1 MFLGSAAGHHVGVVD
16 DGTLDERSA
25 PAVLVAE
32 REPWWRPERAS
43 LYRWLDRVAPQL
55 APVYLGALRMAM
67 DEGFPGRV
75 HYIAHSIREI
85 RNRLPDAIDGTLK
98 LPMSNY
104 PSYVEKVQK
113 QWVVQGFAPDGVAP
127 SLTMSGASG
136 STRDEV
142 AVSAEF
148 IGAVAE
154 LILEHSRVTVG
165 REELEEPRFEAMCGP
180 GPHPAYVLDG
190 LRRATDS
197 VHKFAH
203 VGDKPL
209 APAAE
214 AEWTDRFLAF
224 EEFLMMISRGV
235 TENFDAAD
243 DFLKLANR

>member
-1 MFLGSAAGHHVGVVD
+1 M
-16 DGTLDERSA
+16 
-25 PAVLVAE
+25 
-32 REPWWRPERAS
+32 
-43 LYRWLDRVAPQL
+43 APQL
-55 APVYLGALRMAM
+55 APVYLGALRMAT

-104 PSYVEKVQK
+104 PHYVEEVQR
-113 QWVVQGFAPDGVAP
+113 QWIDQGFAPDGVAP
-127 SLTMSGASG
+127 SLDSSVTSG

-148 IGAVAE
+148 LGSVAE
-154 LILEHSRVTVG
+154 LVLEHSRVTVG
-165 REELEEPRFEAMCGP
+165 REELEERRFEAMCGP
-180 GPHPAYVLDG
+180 GPHPRYVLDG

-197 VHKFAH
+197 IHKFAH

-214 AEWTDRFLAF
+214 DEWTDRFSAF
-224 EEFLMMISRGV
+224 EDFLMMISRGV

-243 DFLKLANR
+243 DFLKSANRR